1 MDVQE
6 RGADEQSHPGRTGPG
21 KGLQPRIVL
30 GLLAVA
36 SFVGVWVS
44 HFGRPLGA
52 RALTWALLASMG
64 LLAGGCYWRVAPYDA
79 VAFADPADAA
89 SVADRWYRVETVA
102 VWAFAVAGV
111 AYFGRRGAGMSM
123 GIGTLGIG
131 LGVVAAPIL
140 WLAGRRSRTG
150 SSASRESPLRSALLL
165 VAVLSL
171 GGFAWVETGTT
182 PVDWLVRA
190 VHVGAFSLWLGGAVW
205 HNVVVLPTIRSRP
218 TAADALKSQARGF
231 RRHLAGVIPFLFATG
246 VYQTSRLVGL
256 SAPAILES
264 RIGTLIAVKIGVL
277 LALTALVLA
286 ALRRSA

>member
-6 RGADEQSHPGRTGPG
+6 RGADEQSHPDRTGPG
-21 KGLQPRIVL
+21 KGLQPRVVL

-44 HFGRPLGA
+44 HFGSSLGV
-52 RALTWALLASMG
+52 RAVTWVLLVSMG
-64 LLAGGCYWRVAPYDA
+64 TLAGGCYWRVALYDGA
-79 VAFADPADAA
+79 GFADPDAGA
-89 SVADRWYRVETVA
+89 SVADRWNRVETVA
-102 VWAFAVAGV
+102 VWTFAVAGV
-111 AYFGRRGAGMSM
+111 AYFGRRG
-123 GIGTLGIG
+123 LGAPPG
-131 LGVVAAPIL
+131 LGELAIGFGVVSAPVL
-140 WLAGRRSRTG
+140 WLAVRQSRSEPLDGRASIARSG
-150 SSASRESPLRSALLL
+150 LLS

-171 GGFAWVETGTT
+171 GGFAWIETGTT

-190 VHVGAFSLWLGGAVW
+190 VHVGAFSLWFGGAVW

-218 TAADALKSQARGF
+218 AAADALKSQARGF

-256 SAPAILES
+256 SVPAVLDS
-264 RIGTLIAVKIGVL
+264 RIGNLIAIKVGVL
-277 LALTALVLA
+277 LALTVLVLA